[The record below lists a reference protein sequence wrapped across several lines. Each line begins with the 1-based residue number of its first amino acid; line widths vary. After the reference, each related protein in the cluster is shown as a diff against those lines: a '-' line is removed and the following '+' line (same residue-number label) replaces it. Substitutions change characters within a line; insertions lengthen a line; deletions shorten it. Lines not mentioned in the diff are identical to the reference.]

1 MTETQIK
8 LHSYSYERFAGKTI
22 NVKKLEPNAKIPTRA
37 NQSDAGWDL
46 YSLVTRSISPSQRVT
61 IRTGISLQIPEEYVG
76 LIWPRSGMSVKNG
89 IDVLAGVVDSGYR
102 GEIKVCLLNTS
113 REWMDIKE
121 GDRIA
126 QILFQE
132 VPHFQLQEV
141 DILQNSDRGEGGFG
155 SSGK

>member
-1 MTETQIK
+1 MTDA
-8 LHSYSYERFAGKTI
+8 RFAGKTI
-22 NVKKLEPNAKIPTRA
+22 KVKKIEGQAIVPTRS
-37 NQSDAGWDL
+37 NRDDAGWDL
-46 YSLVTRSISPSQRVT
+46 YSITTRPIAPSQRVT
-61 IRTGISLQIPEEYVG
+61 IRTGISLEIPEEYVG

-141 DILQNSDRGEGGFG
+141 EILQNSDRGEGGFG
-155 SSGK
+155 STGK

>member
-1 MTETQIK
+1 MNDI
-8 LHSYSYERFAGKTI
+8 HSYSYARFAGNTI
-22 NVKKLEPNAKIPTRA
+22 KVKKTEERAIIPTRS
-37 NQSDAGWDL
+37 NSDDAGWDL
-46 YSLVTRSISPSQRVT
+46 YSITTRPIAPSQRVT
-61 IRTGISLQIPEEYVG
+61 IRTGISLEIPEEHVG

-132 VPHFQLQEV
+132 VPHFKLQEV
-141 DILQNSDRGEGGFG
+141 EILQNSDRGQGGFG
-155 SSGK
+155 STGK

>member
-1 MTETQIK
+1 MNDI
-8 LHSYSYERFAGKTI
+8 HSYSYARFAGNTI
-22 NVKKLEPNAKIPTRA
+22 KVKKIEERAIVPTRS
-37 NQSDAGWDL
+37 NSDDAGWDL
-46 YSLVTRSISPSQRVT
+46 YSITTRPIAPSQRVT
-61 IRTGISLQIPEEYVG
+61 IRTGISLEIPEEHVG

-132 VPHFQLQEV
+132 VPHFKLQEV
-141 DILQNSDRGEGGFG
+141 EILQNSDRGQGGFG
-155 SSGK
+155 STGK

>member
-1 MTETQIK
+1 MTDA
-8 LHSYSYERFAGKTI
+8 RFAGKTI
-22 NVKKLEPNAKIPTRA
+22 RVKKTEKKAIVPTRS

-46 YSLVTRSISPSQRVT
+46 YSVTTRPIAPSQRVT
-61 IRTGISLQIPEEYVG
+61 IKTGISLEIPEEYVG

-126 QILFQE
+126 QILFQK

-141 DILQNSDRGEGGFG
+141 EILQNSDRGEGGFG
-155 SSGK
+155 STGK

>member
-1 MTETQIK
+1 MIDA
-8 LHSYSYERFAGKTI
+8 RFAGKTI
-22 NVKKLEPNAKIPTRA
+22 RVKKTEKKAIVPTRS

-46 YSLVTRSISPSQRVT
+46 YSVTTRPIAPSQRVT
-61 IRTGISLQIPEEYVG
+61 IKTGISLEIPEEYVG

-89 IDVLAGVVDSGYR
+89 IDVLAGVIDSGYR

-113 REWMDIKE
+113 REWMNIKE

-141 DILQNSDRGEGGFG
+141 EILQNSDRGEGGFG
-155 SSGK
+155 STGK